1 MQNTPTP
8 RVNPTDARRFAALS
22 AEDQRLVELRMAA
35 EIARLSRR
43 RPRKSLVAQF
53 ERASSA
59 IEANGRA
66 PALSTIK
73 RMVNE
78 SR

>member
-1 MQNTPTP
+1 MQNAPIP
-8 RVNPTDARRFAALS
+8 RVNPADARRFAALS
-22 AEDQRLVELRMAA
+22 AEDQRLVELRTAA
-35 EIARLSRR
+35 EITRLSRR

-53 ERASSA
+53 EKASATIASGQRSPSLA
-59 IEANGRA
+59 
-66 PALSTIK
+66 TIK

>member
-1 MQNTPTP
+1 MQNAPIP
-8 RVNPTDARRFAALS
+8 RVNPADARRFAALS

-35 EIARLSRR
+35 EITRLSRR

-53 ERASSA
+53 EQASATIATS
-59 IEANGRA
+59 GRA
-66 PALSTIK
+66 PALATIK